1 MIDAHGYCT
10 VCTSRKTNEERRE
23 ICRKTSVERLLVQ
36 VLTINNDN
44 VSHQKGAY
52 VFMNSN
58 KLLDLLRQNARL
70 TNKELAVMLDDTEE
84 NIAAEL
90 KRLEREGIIMGY
102 SAIINEEKVN
112 EDGVT
117 AIIDLKI
124 TPIKDR
130 GFDDLAH
137 TIMEY
142 EEVDSVFLLSGAND
156 LSVTISGT
164 SLRKVALFVSERLAV
179 LDGVLSTTTH
189 FILRRYKEKGHIFN
203 EDNFDERG
211 MVSP

>member
-1 MIDAHGYCT
+1 M
-10 VCTSRKTNEERRE
+10 EEN
-23 ICRKTSVERLLVQ
+23 IMQT
-36 VLTINNDN
+36 
-44 VSHQKGAY
+44 
-52 VFMNSN
+52 N

-70 TNKELAVMLDDTEE
+70 SNAQLAAMLGESEQTVADE
-84 NIAAEL
+84 IS
-90 KRLEREGIIMGY
+90 RLEREGIIMGY
-102 SAIINEEKVN
+102 SAIIDEEKAN

-117 AIIDLKI
+117 AIIEIKI

-137 TIMEY
+137 TIMAY
-142 EEVDSVFLLSGAND
+142 DEVDSVFLLSGAYD

-189 FILRRYKEKGHIFN
+189 FILRRYKEKNHVFN

>member
-1 MIDAHGYCT
+1 
-10 VCTSRKTNEERRE
+10 
-23 ICRKTSVERLLVQ
+23 
-36 VLTINNDN
+36 
-44 VSHQKGAY
+44 
-52 VFMNSN
+52 MNTN
-58 KLLDLLRQNARL
+58 KLLDLLRRNARL
-70 TNKELAVMLDDTEE
+70 SDRELAVMLGETESDV
-84 NIAAEL
+84 AAEIS
-90 KRLEREGIIMGY
+90 RLEREGIIMGY
-102 SAIINEEKVN
+102 SAIIDEEKAD

-137 TIMEY
+137 TIMGY

-164 SLRKVALFVSERLAV
+164 SLRNVALFVSERLAV

-203 EDNFDERG
+203 EDDFDDRG
-211 MVSP
+211 LVSP

>member
-1 MIDAHGYCT
+1 M
-10 VCTSRKTNEERRE
+10 
-23 ICRKTSVERLLVQ
+23 
-36 VLTINNDN
+36 LTTR
-44 VSHQKGAY
+44 
-52 VFMNSN
+52 
-58 KLLDLLRQNARL
+58 LLDLLRQNARL
-70 TNKELAVMLDDTEE
+70 SDSELAVMLGESEQTVADE
-84 NIAAEL
+84 IA
-90 KRLEREGIIMGY
+90 RLECEGIIMGY
-102 SAIINEEKVN
+102 SAIIDEEKADEN
-112 EDGVT
+112 GVT
-117 AIIDLKI
+117 AIIEIKI

-142 EEVDSVFLLSGAND
+142 EEVDSVFLLSGAYD

-189 FILRRYKEKGHIFN
+189 FILRRYKEKNHVFN